1 MPDTQRQQIMAALG
15 ARLATI
21 RTANGYRTNIG
32 ASVLEDPV
40 DEQEPGDLPVVMY
53 RDTDAA
59 TVAEM
64 SRHHH
69 TISIEIGVTM
79 AGATPLPEIRKV
91 CDDVAKAIGV
101 DPSFGALAITA
112 APPSSGWDVY
122 GDGADLVT
130 GIIFKFTIEYRTTE
144 WTT

>member
-1 MPDTQRQQIMAALG
+1 MPDTQRQQIMSALG
-15 ARLATI
+15 VRLGTI

-32 ASVLEDPV
+32 ANVLEDPV

-53 RDTDAA
+53 RDMDMST
-59 TVAEM
+59 EKFM
-64 SRHHH
+64 SRHQH
-69 TISIEIGVTM
+69 TLSIEVGVTLQ
-79 AGATPLPEIRKV
+79 AAAPLPEIRKV
-91 CDDVAKAIGV
+91 VDDMHKAIGV
-101 DPSFGALAITA
+101 DIQFGGLCTLTS
-112 APPSSGWDVY
+112 PPTSSWDVY